1 MNQKLK
7 LTLKSITHSGSHI
20 GRDITLKVSSLEL
33 GIDFETKKNVLPDK
47 ATVLN
52 IELHTFEVKTSK
64 LDMPLTVTV
73 IERDA
78 LFNDTGSMYKRLYIN
93 TNTSTISEHIV
104 TVKVYENRFFFWKKP
119 AKFDVVF
126 EVEVTPIKRIPTVD
140 DPEWTGDYNDDPD
153 DILFAR
159 LIFGEAENQPRNT
172 KIGVGFTVINRVKK
186 QRSHWG
192 TILREIILKENQYD
206 ALWNINRRDNVRNPL
221 QNATKPTM
229 DAWKES
235 YKIASGILDG
245 SFDDPTD
252 GATHFHSFTERQKGL
267 WPNWTVEEN
276 FKNKLGDIYFYEL
289 ER

>member
-1 MNQKLK
+1 MNSKLK
-7 LTLKSITHSGSHI
+7 LTLKSITHSGAHI
-20 GRDITLKVSSLEL
+20 GRDITLNVSSSEL

-47 ATVLN
+47 TTL
-52 IELHTFEVKTSK
+52 IDSELYNFEVKTDTFSI
-64 LDMPLTVTV
+64 PIAVTVT
-73 IERDA
+73 ERDL
-78 LFNDTGSMYKRLYIN
+78 LFNDKGSAHQRLPIH
-93 TNTSTISEHIV
+93 TDISSISEHVV

-126 EVEVTPIKRIPTVD
+126 EVDVTPIKRIPTVD

-172 KIGVGFTVINRVKK
+172 KIGVGFTVMNRVKK

-192 TILREIILKENQYD
+192 TTLRGVILKENQYD
-206 ALWNINRRDNVRNPL
+206 ALWNIHRRDNVRNPL

-267 WPNWTVEEN
+267 WPSWAVEKN
-276 FKNKLGDIYFYEL
+276 FKMKLGDIYFYEL